1 LEAKT
6 WQGGKIVIL
15 TLDQVS
21 KEFGGLKAL
30 SNISF
35 TVNKGDV
42 FGVIGPNG
50 AGKTT
55 LFNLITGIF
64 PPTSGK
70 IIFKETEVVGLKPYK
85 VTALGIAR
93 TFQNI
98 RLFGNLTVL
107 ENVMVGAHSHMKA
120 GVWQG
125 IWQTPKQKREEKA
138 VTARAKELLDLVGI
152 KAISE
157 LAGALAYGQQ
167 RRLEIARA
175 LAAEPEILLLDEPA
189 AGMNESETED
199 LMRLISRIQDMGKT
213 IILIEHDMN
222 LVMNTCN
229 RLAVINFGSKIAEG
243 NPAEIQANPEVIEA
257 YLGKEDA

>member
-1 LEAKT
+1 M
-6 WQGGKIVIL
+6 IL

-30 SNISF
+30 SDVSF
-35 TVNKGDV
+35 TVNEGDV

-64 PPTSGK
+64 PPTTGR
-70 IIFKETEVVGLKPYK
+70 IMFKGTEIVGLKPYK

-120 GVWQG
+120 GVWKG
-125 IWQTPKQKREEKA
+125 LWQTPSQKREEKA
-138 VTARAKELLDLVGI
+138 VREQAKDLLDLVGI
-152 KAISE
+152 KAVSD
-157 LAGALAYGQQ
+157 LSGSLAYGQQ

-175 LAAEPEILLLDEPA
+175 LAADPEILLLDEPA

-199 LMRLISRIQDMGKT
+199 LMRLIAKIKGMAKT

-243 NPAEIQANPEVIEA
+243 TPVEIQANPEVIEA